1 MRSESEQQTPLEST
15 SYREMQVLSEIEND
29 PEITQRELSTRLGV
43 ALGLTNVII
52 RSLVQKGY
60 IRANKAG
67 WKRWLYALT
76 PEGFSHKIHLTATY
90 VGRFLDHYRR
100 VRQTL
105 REELLPLA
113 LHEESRV
120 AIYGTGEF
128 AELVYLGLKEVG
140 LSEMYIF
147 DNTSSPNQQF
157 MGMPVKEISR
167 LQIDD
172 YDRVFLANLNGMPE
186 CLAETL
192 RDESSKDKV
201 VGFFATGKA
210 QSVVR

>member
-1 MRSESEQQTPLEST
+1 MRSKREQRPPLESPA
-15 SYREMQVLSEIEND
+15 YREMQVLSEIEND
-29 PEITQRELSTRLGV
+29 PEITQRELSNRLGV

-52 RSLVQKGY
+52 RTLVQKGFV
-60 IRANKAG
+60 RANKAG

-76 PEGFSHKIHLTATY
+76 PEGFSHKIQLTAAY

-128 AELVYLGLKEVG
+128 AELVYLGLKELG
-140 LSEMYIF
+140 LNEMEIF
-147 DNTSSPNQQF
+147 DSASTANQRF
-157 MGMPVKEISR
+157 MGMPVREITSLR
-167 LQIDD
+167 IDD
-172 YDRVFLANLNGMPE
+172 YDRVFLANLNGVPE
-186 CLAETL
+186 CLTETL
-192 RDESSKDKV
+192 KDEDSQDKV
-201 VGFFATGKA
+201 VGFFANGKT
-210 QSVVR
+210 QSGV